1 MVSNKSLAV
10 ITIMLVCTPV
20 LAKNEISFEKI
31 ADDEFVLKLV
41 SEDILEITAAQELLA
56 PTAVSL
62 CDGKYPQ
69 YGHYEFRSYQPISPG
84 AGSAPPYSYELAQA
98 IRCVGVPILP
108 VPDTRSY
115 VTDAEAKQAIENEVL
130 YLSRTYFSHLI
141 AGNYE
146 EAYDQ
151 LSESMRSYRSFEEWQ
166 SQFDDFKK
174 RSGKLV
180 ELNIHTIT
188 VYDNPPDAPQPGI
201 YVAADYQN
209 RFEDAPYHCG
219 YLMWFRAEVGEFQIM
234 REETGLITNEIL
246 GQVTDDQR
254 AQLLTQMRCSAH

>member
-1 MVSNKSLAV
+1 MNRSLAV
-10 ITIMLVCTPV
+10 VTAILFWAPV
-20 LAKNEISFEKI
+20 IAENAISFQKA

-41 SEDILEITAAQELLA
+41 SQDILELTAAQELLA

-62 CDGKYPQ
+62 CDGRYPQ
-69 YGHYEFRSYQPISPG
+69 YGKYEFKSDEPISPDSN
-84 AGSAPPYSYELAQA
+84 AELSYSYELVQA
-98 IRCVGVPILP
+98 IRCVDVPILP
-108 VPDTRSY
+108 VPGSRSF
-115 VTDAEAKQAIENEVL
+115 VPDAEAKQTIENEVQ
-130 YLSRTYFSHLI
+130 YLSRTYFSNLVN
-141 AGNYE
+141 GNYE

-166 SQFDDFKK
+166 SQFDAFMKQ
-174 RSGKLV
+174 SGELV

-209 RFEDAPYHCG
+209 RFKDAPYHCG
-219 YLMWFRAEVGEFQIM
+219 YLIWFRAEVGRFQIM

-254 AQLLTQMRCSAH
+254 AQLLTQLRCSAR